1 METRS
6 KMNLIGIISI
16 ILMIAAVLVFTGGC
30 RDEETGE
37 AQESSEQTIAAD
49 DGGESETE
57 TEATEEDTESSSEE
71 EAEDAEAAGEA
82 EIAEDGDEIETEE
95 IEEAEE
101 AVEIPQEIIAEIE
114 EANNYFDEGLYA
126 EAIKEYRNAQRA
138 IEDSELPEDKKQELI
153 ESIEENH
160 QQALDI
166 SEAARNHHSNS
177 MNLSY
182 EKRFE
187 EAKAELE
194 AALAIYPKYQTA
206 IDALDSLEA
215 LMGLE

>member
-1 METRS
+1 MKIKS
-6 KMNLIGIISI
+6 KMNLIGMISI
-16 ILMIAAVLVFTGGC
+16 IIMIAAVLVFTGGC
-30 RDEETGE
+30 RNE
-37 AQESSEQTIAAD
+37 AEDAVQESSGQTIVAED
-49 DGGESETE
+49 SGKSESE
-57 TEATEEDTESSSEE
+57 AAEEDTQSSSEE
-71 EAEDAEAAGEA
+71 EAKDAEAVEDAE
-82 EIAEDGDEIETEE
+82 IIEDGDVIEA
-95 IEEAEE
+95 EEAEE
-101 AVEIPQEIIAEIE
+101 AVEIPQEITAEIE
-114 EANNYFDEGLYA
+114 EANNYFDDGLYA
-126 EAIKEYRNAQRA
+126 EAIKEYRNAERA
-138 IEDSELPEDKKQELI
+138 IEDAELPEDKKQELL
-153 ESIEENH
+153 ESIAENH